1 MVKSLQRNKKLTGS
15 GTDRMTQ
22 RSRRSRYAAR
32 KVKVFLLLAV
42 AVGLLAAADRL
53 GLFGRRPAPVAE
65 TYDGKTFAVVRVI
78 DGDTLDVDRPDGD
91 YPRTRVRLW
100 GVDTPET
107 KKPET
112 PVQHFGPEAT
122 AFTRDLC
129 DGKDVRL
136 ELEPRRERDNH
147 GRLLAW
153 AYLPDGR
160 LLNRMLVA
168 QGYAYADPRYEHHL
182 YRELRQLQT
191 EARKASRGLWKD
203 VREKDLPY
211 YYRQGKHRI
220 KLR

>member
-1 MVKSLQRNKKLTGS
+1 M
-15 GTDRMTQ
+15 
-22 RSRRSRYAAR
+22 
-32 KVKVFLLLAV
+32 FLLLAV
-42 AVGLLAAADRL
+42 AAGLLTVADRL
-53 GLFGRRPAPVAE
+53 GLFGRRPASEAE
-65 TYDGKTFAVVRVI
+65 TYDGVTFAVVRVI

-122 AFTRDLC
+122 ALTRDLC
-129 DGKDVRL
+129 DGKKVRL
-136 ELEPRRERDNH
+136 ELEPSRDRDDH

-153 AYLPDGR
+153 VYLPDGR
-160 LLNRMLVA
+160 LLNRVLVTR
-168 QGYAYADPRYEHHL
+168 GYAYADPRYEHHL
-182 YRELRQLQT
+182 SRELGRLQS

-211 YYRQGKHRI
+211 YYRQGRHRI
-220 KLR
+220 KLP